1 MLSPDRPQ
9 PVVSHATNIRAALE
23 MTAAAFGFATMS
35 CIAHGLQNHI
45 SWPVIALAR
54 IGLTL
59 FLVLAAMAWYR
70 APMTFRGTR
79 PLWWRSLCGTVGL
92 LCTFYAVTRLPVT
105 DVVTISATGPV
116 WITLILVV
124 VFRQR
129 FSGSVWFYAFLALG
143 GVYIMHRPA
152 FDAGALPI
160 AVALLGAIA
169 AAAAMVS
176 LSLCR
181 HLKNLT
187 IVAHY
192 SACAT
197 FITIGFC
204 FLANE
209 PILLNGAVSPAVFLW
224 LLPMGLAGTFAQVFM
239 TAAYRR
245 GTPTMIA
252 LVGISQIA
260 FAALY
265 DLVLWGYRFDL
276 WKWAGIAMI
285 AAAISLSILTS
296 TGKKGESS
304 I

>member
-1 MLSPDRPQ
+1 MLSPERPQ
-9 PVVSHATNIRAALE
+9 AIVSHATNMRAALE
-23 MTAAAFGFATMS
+23 MTVAAFGFATMS
-35 CIAHGLQNHI
+35 CIAHGLQDHV

-54 IGLTL
+54 IVLTL
-59 FLVLAAMAWYR
+59 LLVVAALIWYR
-70 APMTFRGTR
+70 IPVSLRGTK
-79 PLWWRSLCGTVGL
+79 PLWWRSLCGSVGL

-105 DVVTISATGPV
+105 DAVTIFATGPV

-129 FSGSVWFYAFLALG
+129 FPKRVWLYAFLALA

-152 FDAGALPI
+152 FDTGALPI

-176 LSLCR
+176 LSFCR
-181 HLKNLT
+181 HLKNLI
-187 IVAHY
+187 IVGHF

-197 FITIGFC
+197 VISIGAC
-204 FLANE
+204 FLTDE
-209 PILLNGAVSPAVFLW
+209 PILLDSAVSPVIFLW
-224 LLPMGLAGTFAQVFM
+224 LLPMGLAGTFAQIFM

-265 DLVLWGYRFDL
+265 DLALWGYRFDL

-285 AAAISLSILTS
+285 ATAISLSILTT
-296 TGKKGESS
+296 TGKRLG
-304 I
+304 